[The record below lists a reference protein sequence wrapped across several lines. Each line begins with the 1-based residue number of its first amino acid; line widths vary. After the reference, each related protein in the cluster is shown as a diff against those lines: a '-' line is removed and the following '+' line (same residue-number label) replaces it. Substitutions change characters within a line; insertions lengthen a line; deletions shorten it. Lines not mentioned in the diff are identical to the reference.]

1 MSAKGGQGAT
11 QGSIPGSG
19 GTNASSTAY
28 GSLPS
33 DGGGDRGGGSEDTT
47 SPTRNNR
54 LAYQHG
60 HGFIRKTFRTPTN
73 CHYCTELLWGLMG
86 QGYICEG
93 ISEKH
98 HQQYIIIVIFYHNG
112 LSLTNVNSSLHVSDL
127 IFIVCNCV
135 VHERCLKMDCFDSL
149 YSDLFACISIAATL
163 VKVG

>member
-98 HQQYIIIVIFYHNG
+98 HQQYIIIVIIIINKCQFKFTCFRFDFYSLQLCCSRKMLEDG
-112 LSLTNVNSSLHVSDL
+112 LL
-127 IFIVCNCV
+127 
-135 VHERCLKMDCFDSL
+135 
-149 YSDLFACISIAATL
+149 
-163 VKVG
+163 